1 MASRKNRNR
10 NRKGSRK
17 NRMYGGD
24 PASVNDT
31 SMALSTA
38 DSLAQGQQFA
48 GIHSAQHGGFA
59 NAPAMNG
66 PVLAPP
72 PPPPVQMGG
81 AGIQLVGGG
90 GGAYPASVEGS
101 TLPGDLVASARTGP
115 LNSAIAAIQG
125 MKDQAGGR
133 RKNRN
138 NRKTNRKNRCYRKNR
153 SNKKNRSNRRN
164 RRQYGGGELFMG
176 SPVTANSMLL
186 DPGMEKQAALNYEWS
201 LASDPSAFAPKQ

>member
-1 MASRKNRNR
+1 
-10 NRKGSRK
+10 
-17 NRMYGGD
+17 
-24 PASVNDT
+24 
-31 SMALSTA
+31 
-38 DSLAQGQQFA
+38 
-48 GIHSAQHGGFA
+48 
-59 NAPAMNG
+59 
-66 PVLAPP
+66 
-72 PPPPVQMGG
+72 MGG

-101 TLPGDLVASARTGP
+101 TLPGDLIASARTGP
-115 LNSAIAAIQG
+115 LNTAIAAIQG
-125 MKDQAGGR
+125 MRDQAGGR